1 MIDLEMLRG
10 ISLASPPTAG
20 PIRLLEMIGRDFQR
34 NTEIVIEGADNLPG
48 DEPVFLAMNHT
59 DRFSYMPLM
68 WKLHRLGHPRYPA
81 TWVKGKYFKN
91 PLMRRLFLF
100 TGTIP
105 IPSRGYLISVQLQQ
119 RTGAPPDPAVYRAL
133 RDLVDG
139 DDAAVPAEVAELV
152 SGWGGPSVFAATIRR
167 LFADMMHEVIR
178 LHREALTTG
187 QRHVL
192 VYPEGTRSPRL
203 LPGRTGLAQVSQA
216 MGLPI
221 VPIACNGGDVLYPG
235 DIPISKGGRVVYR
248 IGKPL
253 RVDDPA
259 LAAHR
264 VSAPFVPFSPEAA
277 RAHGAQF
284 QAATDV
290 VMSRIAAM
298 LEPQYLPDNVGG
310 DSDEGAGA
318 ERFL

>member
-1 MIDLEMLRG
+1 MIDLEMLRT
-10 ISLASPPTAG
+10 ISLERPPTAG

-34 NTEIVIEGADNLPG
+34 NTEIVVEGVENLPG

-59 DRFSYMPLM
+59 DRFSYLPLM

-119 RTGAPPDPAVYRAL
+119 RTGAPPDPEAYRVL

-139 DDAAVPAEVAELV
+139 EDVAVPDDVAALV
-152 SGWGGPSVFAATIRR
+152 SGWGGPQVFAAAIRR
-167 LFADMMHEVIR
+167 LFADMMHEVLR

-192 VYPEGTRSPRL
+192 VYPEGTRSVRL

-221 VPIACNGGDVLYPG
+221 VPIACNGGDLLYPG
-235 DIPISKGGRVVYR
+235 DIPVSKGGRVVYR
-248 IGKPL
+248 IGAPL

-259 LAAHR
+259 LAPHR
-264 VSAPFVPFSPEAA
+264 IEAAFVPFSPEAA
-277 RAHGAQF
+277 RDHGPKL
-284 QAATDV
+284 QAVTDV
-290 VMSRIAAM
+290 VMAQIAAM
-298 LEPQYLPDNVGG
+298 LDPQYLPDEAG
-310 DSDEGAGA
+310 GAGA
-318 ERFL
+318 LAGTERFL